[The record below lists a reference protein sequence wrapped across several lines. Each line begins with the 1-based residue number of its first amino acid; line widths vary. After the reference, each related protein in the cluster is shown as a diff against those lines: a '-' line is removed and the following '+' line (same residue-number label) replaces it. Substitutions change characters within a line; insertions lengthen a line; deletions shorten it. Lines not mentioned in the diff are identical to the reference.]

1 MRLVLS
7 ASNSFSNKEKY
18 IDGNREQFSQ
28 HGGFYS
34 ILNGLIMLKKIYKR
48 LFWDQIRLYRFF
60 RKDNNEVDAASHSF
74 YFLHIGFFLSFYF
87 FITFFLNHKASIE
100 TLIVFFLPNIFSKK
114 LELLFKSWKKEY
126 VQKNVK
132 IKGVNFFLLYLLL
145 MVIFLLVSLG
155 LYVEKYGN

>member
-1 MRLVLS
+1 
-7 ASNSFSNKEKY
+7 
-18 IDGNREQFSQ
+18 
-28 HGGFYS
+28 
-34 ILNGLIMLKKIYKR
+34 MLKKIYKR
-48 LFWDQIRLYRFF
+48 LFWDYIRIYRFF
-60 RKDNNEVDAASHSF
+60 RRDNDEVDAASDSF

-87 FITFFLNHKASIE
+87 FLTFFVNHKASIE

-145 MVIFLLVSLG
+145 MLICFLVSGG
-155 LYVEKYGN
+155 LYIEKFGN